1 MFLRFCASAGPSCA
15 EFLPRCAWF
24 FYPGRHVTGLGH
36 TSAVIGE
43 RPVNA
48 MTKHKIRD
56 LEVTFIPE
64 PATAALLAT
73 GLVTLTLRR
82 RRADQSPGM

>member
-1 MFLRFCASAGPSCA
+1 
-15 EFLPRCAWF
+15 
-24 FYPGRHVTGLGH
+24 
-36 TSAVIGE
+36 
-43 RPVNA
+43 